1 MVKSFFITIVSLLFS
16 TCLFGQGTPEELV
29 KKAWPNAYADFGKDL
44 KSSPLNFIFVLDI
57 SDKTFGDDIKNI
69 VKDFLKP
76 VKDGDYFNVILL
88 GSTDKTS
95 NLE

>member
-1 MVKSFFITIVSLLFS
+1 MVKSFFITIVALLFS

-57 SDKTFGDDIKNI
+57 YIIILQNQYKIEFIIIILLIISKIQKNI
-69 VKDFLKP
+69 MKV
-76 VKDGDYFNVILL
+76 
-88 GSTDKTS
+88 
-95 NLE
+95 